1 MKLTQEEQD
10 DLCLAISEYC
20 EEYMEANAINL
31 SKPWFHDEFLHEMF
45 NYIQSHRIWYF
56 DVLSRILPE
65 TKASESDDDDDESEA
80 DLWFEFVV
88 HVCKQLWEMFE
99 IPERQ
104 QLVSEE
110 ELLSENDAKNT
121 SETLIR
127 LNAVPVQKQR
137 SAEWHEKRHDQFSAS
152 NLYKLF
158 GSAAQINSIIYEKC
172 KPPSVAL
179 EGMNT
184 LNGGDTRNPMNWGIK
199 YEQLSLMIYEEKF
212 STKVKADYGCI
223 PHMNSSMHVGASP
236 DAINVDPTNLSKF
249 GTLVEVKNIVNREI
263 DGIPSEQYW
272 VQMQIQMEVCDLQK
286 CDFLETR
293 FKEFETEAAYME
305 SDREYKGIIYLLIPR
320 EGVVSNSKYIYV
332 PLHCPELELF
342 LEDTRKA
349 NPQFILYEKTYWYLD
364 EFSCILVKRNVLWF
378 QAAIPI
384 LQREW
389 AVVERE
395 RKDGYEHRAPKS
407 RKPKITLEGDPLYSP
422 VDINFNKMLII
433 KLDENGNPL

>member
-1 MKLTQEEQD
+1 MNLTQEDQD

-45 NYIQSHRIWYF
+45 NYIQNHRIWYF
-56 DVLSRILPE
+56 DVLSRVLPE
-65 TKASESDDDDDESEA
+65 AEVSDSEDDESES
-80 DLWFEFVV
+80 DIWFEFVV

-104 QLVSEE
+104 QLMIEE
-110 ELLSENDAKNT
+110 ELNENEAKIISEI
-121 SETLIR
+121 LIR

-172 KPPSVAL
+172 KPPSVAV
-179 EGMNT
+179 EGMGKMN
-184 LNGGDTRNPMNWGIK
+184 GDTRNPMNWGIK

-212 STKVKADYGCI
+212 STKVKSDYGCI
-223 PHMNSSMHVGASP
+223 PHANSSMHVGASP
-236 DAINVDPTNLSKF
+236 DAINVDPANLTKF

-263 DGIPSEQYW
+263 DGIPCEQYW

-286 CDFLETR
+286 CDYLETR
-293 FKEFETEAAYME
+293 FKEFETESAFLE
-305 SDREYKGIIYLLIPR
+305 SDKEYKGIIYLLIPR
-320 EGVVSNSKYIYV
+320 EGIVLNPKYVYV
-332 PLHCPELELF
+332 PLRCPDLERF
-342 LEDTRKA
+342 IEETQEA
-349 NPQFILYEKTYWYLD
+349 NPQFILYDKTYWYLD

-389 AVVERE
+389 AVVEKE
-395 RKDGYEHRAPKS
+395 RKDGYEHRAPKQ
-407 RKPKITLEGDPLYSP
+407 RKPKVLLEGDPLYSP
-422 VDINFNKMLII
+422 VDINLNRVLII
-433 KLDENGNPL
+433 KLDENGNPV